1 MKNYEELISLEQE
14 IKILLDY
21 RLAEYEYE
29 QVVVE
34 AYFAL
39 DETVMCRIELFGK
52 KTTIEYRLAKY
63 EANLKEGFYYEAEQN
78 LIVQIQRN
86 MVQKA
91 S

>member
-1 MKNYEELISLEQE
+1 MEQE
-14 IKILLDY
+14 IKILLEY
-21 RLAEYEYE
+21 RLAEYDYE

-34 AYFAL
+34 AYFAM
-39 DETVMCRIELFGK
+39 DETVMCRIELYGQ

-63 EANLKEGFYYEAEQN
+63 EASVKEGFYYEAEQS
-78 LIVQIQRN
+78 LISQLQRS